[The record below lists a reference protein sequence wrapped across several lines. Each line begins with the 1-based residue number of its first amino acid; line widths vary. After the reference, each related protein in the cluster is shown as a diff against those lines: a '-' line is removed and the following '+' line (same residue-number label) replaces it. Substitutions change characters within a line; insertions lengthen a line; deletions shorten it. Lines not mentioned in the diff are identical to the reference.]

1 MTAVNKMRS
10 PRQYFS
16 ERYPWLRL
24 VDSLAVAIALVLVI
38 VAIWPHSRLVID
50 LVLITAIPGLIA
62 AIVWGLTF
70 WQKARVQ
77 VGRLKLRY
85 KSVRRIAGLTALFC
99 LPYLL
104 LQQASIYLRGP
115 NILREPAVDVS
126 GLSEPY
132 PKLAKW
138 KIRVVVAIAH
148 LEGDDGHKIEGQLR
162 DALTNLDPRLP
173 VTPIILNRTI
183 TISGRPQGMAHL
195 DAVAAV
201 TDMRVYSLI
210 WGGVKAVPSPAVGPL
225 YATEF
230 GDYPQFGGGYIPGD
244 FKLPELPPDDLVMV
258 LRLVVATDTAE
269 TMSVFK
275 IKFGD
280 VLQPLIAQVRTIA
293 DDPRKTAGWSADAR
307 ARVNLVLGIAN
318 RISGVELKSMDSLN
332 ASAANIQRA
341 LDAWTHDRD
350 PLEWAM
356 AQRNLGRTLC
366 DQYNINKDT
375 ALLHP
380 AVAAFQNAMSVYQS
394 RSDQVDVAQIQSALG
409 SLFEAI
415 SRFEPGRES
424 IKKAVDYYRVSLNGI
439 DPQKFPNLWGET
451 QIQLGNALRV
461 LSFWDEGAK
470 DLEDSIAANGA
481 ALKIYSKQESPMHW
495 AEAQGQIAQSLN
507 QLGQMSSNPDDF
519 RQSISLLRQIL
530 DGYPRE
536 QRPTEWAALQSAL
549 GDALMGLYDLDPKS
563 GAQYAEQAA
572 IAYRA
577 SLQELTLEGD
587 PLHWAEAKVG
597 LGNALEEMGYNNSD
611 SAYLNQAIDAY
622 NDSLKVYKSD
632 QQPLQ
637 WATAKYE
644 LGEAFVYLGEQ
655 GPGIKYL
662 QQGVQNYREAL
673 AALPKGSPQDL
684 RNDIQDGLKVALDD
698 LHQRGWDGG

>member
-16 ERYPWLRL
+16 ERYPWLKL
-24 VDSLAVAIALVLVI
+24 ADSVAVAVVLVLVI
-38 VAIWPHSRLVID
+38 VAIWPRSRLVID
-50 LVLITAIPGLIA
+50 LVLVTAIPGLIA
-62 AIVWGLTF
+62 AIVWSLTY

-85 KSVRRIAGLTALFC
+85 KLVRRIAGIAALFC
-99 LPYLL
+99 LPFLL
-104 LQQASIYLRGP
+104 LQQASIYLRGS
-115 NILREPAVDVS
+115 NILRERAVDVS
-126 GLSEPY
+126 GLTEPY

-138 KIRVVVAIAH
+138 GVRVVVAIAH
-148 LEGDDGHKIEGQLR
+148 LEGDDGHKIEGQLH
-162 DALTNLDPRLP
+162 DALANLDPRLH
-173 VTPIILNRTI
+173 VTPVILNQTI
-183 TISGRPQGMAHL
+183 AVSGRPQGMAHL
-195 DAVAAV
+195 DALASV
-201 TDMRVYSLI
+201 THLRVYSLI
-210 WGGVKAVPSPAVGPL
+210 WGGVKGTPSPAVGPL
-225 YATEF
+225 YDTDF

-244 FKLPELPPDDLVMV
+244 FKLPELPPDDLVKV
-258 LRLVVATDTAE
+258 LRLVIATDTE
-269 TMSVFK
+269 QIMSVYK

-280 VLQPLIAQVRTIA
+280 ALVPVIGEAREMLQ
-293 DDPRKTAGWSADAR
+293 DHGKTAGWGADTR
-307 ARVNLVLGIAN
+307 ARVNLALGIAT
-318 RISGVELKSMDSLN
+318 RTSGVELKSMNSLN
-332 ASAANIQRA
+332 ASVAYIQHA
-341 LDAWTHDRD
+341 LDDWTHDRD

-380 AVAAFQNAMSVYQS
+380 AVAAFENAMSVYQS
-394 RSDQVDVAQIQSALG
+394 RSDRVDVAQIQSELG

-415 SRFEPGRES
+415 SRFEPGREN

-439 DPQKFPNLWGET
+439 DPKKFPNLWGET

-461 LSFWDEGAK
+461 LSFWDKGTK
-470 DLEDSIAANGA
+470 DLEDSIDANGE
-481 ALKIYSKQESPMHW
+481 ALKIYSKQESPIHW
-495 AEAQGQIAQSLN
+495 AEAQGQIAQSLT
-507 QLGQMSSNPDDF
+507 QLGQISSNADDF
-519 RQSISLLRQIL
+519 RKSISLLRQIL

-563 GAQYAEQAA
+563 GAQYAEQSA

-577 SLQELTLEGD
+577 SLEELTLEGD
-587 PLHWAEAKVG
+587 AMGWAQAKEG
-597 LGNALEEMGYNNSD
+597 LGNALEELGYNNSD
-611 SAYLNQAIDAY
+611 STYLNQAIDAY
-622 NDSLKVYKSD
+622 GDSLKVYKSD

-637 WATAKYE
+637 WATVKYE
-644 LGEAFVYLGEQ
+644 LGVAFVYLGEQ

-673 AALPKGSPQDL
+673 AALPEGSPQDL
-684 RNDIQDGLKVALDD
+684 RDDIQNGLKVAIDD
-698 LHQRGWDGG
+698 LHQRGWNGG